1 MRSGEEGDKATFV
14 DKTSTDLYYKKD
26 RLSIKGLVY
35 GALMP
40 LSTIFQLY
48 RGGFNQRVNR
58 LDHICS
64 LGWGNGRL
72 RYERNDAYYNIFAY
86 SHPRLKYDNG
96 NDRVWH
102 NALL

>member
-1 MRSGEEGDKATFV
+1 MNDIVKKINKPTEICTQVRSGEEGDKATFV

-35 GALMP
+35 GVLMP

-58 LDHICS
+58 LDHIFS
-64 LGWGNGRL
+64 LG
-72 RYERNDAYYNIFAY
+72 
-86 SHPRLKYDNG
+86 
-96 NDRVWH
+96 
-102 NALL
+102 